1 MKVIIDEREREL
13 YERSYSIVQANNT
26 YVVLS
31 KEVLPLGDVFI
42 TTDENKHVM
51 LIERKTL
58 QDLLSSI
65 KDGRYEEQSYRLT
78 HSSGLPPHSI
88 LYIIEGQL
96 SQLRSSIERKIVYS
110 ALTSLNFFKG
120 FSVIRTN
127 SIAETSEYIIWMSEK
142 IERNFL
148 KCVFPYYLQPQY
160 CKYMQMPSDV
170 GITNEK
176 KQNNEGDD
184 LVLQD
189 MEDDKP
195 LENTMKLKNIDNL
208 KNNIILP
215 SINTT
220 VPSPKK
226 ETEILFQKGELFTYP
241 QDVLDKQQTEILA
254 ANYCNVVKKVKKEN
268 VTPENIGEI
277 ILCQI
282 PGISSVNAIAIMK
295 NFSSF
300 PDFIKQ
306 LQENP
311 DCLNNIVCETKGKS
325 RKISKSCLENIK
337 KYLL

>member
-13 YERSYSIVQANNT
+13 YEKSYSIVQANNT

-31 KEVLPLGDVFI
+31 KEVLPLGDIFI

-58 QDLLSSI
+58 QDLLASI

-96 SQLRSSIERKIVYS
+96 SQLKSNVERKIVYS

-127 SIAETSEYIIWMSEK
+127 NITETAEYIVWMSEK

-160 CKYMQMPSDV
+160 CKYMQMPSEIHKINV
-170 GITNEK
+170 ENE
-176 KQNNEGDD
+176 NNEEDD

-189 MEDDKP
+189 IEYNEP

-208 KNNIILP
+208 KSKITLP
-215 SINTT
+215 SINTNVT
-220 VPSPKK
+220 TPSK
-226 ETEILFQKGELFTYP
+226 ERGIQFQKGELFSYS
-241 QDVLDKQQTEILA
+241 QDVLDKQQTELSA
-254 ANYCNVVKKVKKEN
+254 ANYCNVVKKVKKDN
-268 VTPENIGEI
+268 VTPANIGEI

-282 PGISSVNAIAIMK
+282 PGISSVTAIAIMK

-311 DCLNNIVCETKGKS
+311 ECLNNIVCETKGKI
-325 RKISKSCLENIK
+325 RKISKSCVENIK

>member
-13 YERSYSIVQANNT
+13 YDKSYSIVQANNT

-31 KEVLPLGDVFI
+31 KEVLPLGDIFI

-58 QDLLSSI
+58 QDLLASI

-96 SQLRSSIERKIVYS
+96 SQLRSNIERKIVYS

-127 SIAETSEYIIWMSEK
+127 NITETAEYIVWMSEK

-160 CKYMQMPSDV
+160 CKYMQMPDE
-170 GITNEK
+170 ITNK
-176 KQNNEGDD
+176 INDD
-184 LVLQD
+184 TLEL
-189 MEDDKP
+189 EDIEETAT
-195 LENTMKLKNIDNL
+195 LENTLRTEHNT
-208 KNNIILP
+208 ILP
-215 SINTT
+215 SIKTAEI
-220 VPSPKK
+220 SPKR
-226 ETEILFQKGELFTYP
+226 GELFTYP
-241 QDVLDKQQTEILA
+241 QEVLDKQQTEFSA
-254 ANYCNVVKKVKKEN
+254 ANYCNVVKKVKKDN

-282 PGISSVNAIAIMK
+282 PGISSVTAIAIMK
-295 NFSSF
+295 NFVSF
-300 PDFIKQ
+300 PEFIKQ
-306 LQENP
+306 IQNNP
-311 DCLNNIVCETKGKS
+311 DCLNNIVCETKGKI
-325 RKISKSCLENIK
+325 RKISKNCVENIK

>member
-13 YERSYSIVQANNT
+13 YEKSYSIVQSNNT

-31 KEVLPLGDVFI
+31 KEVLPLGDIFI
-42 TTDENKHVM
+42 TTNENKHVM

-96 SQLRSSIERKIVYS
+96 SQLRSSVERKIVYS

-127 SIAETSEYIIWMSEK
+127 NVNETAEYIIWMCDK

-160 CKYMQMPSDV
+160 CKYMQMPSEIDNH
-170 GITNEK
+170 NED
-176 KQNNEGDD
+176 DD

-189 MEDDKP
+189 IEDNNTLIEDNNT
-195 LENTMKLKNIDNL
+195 LVNTMRLKTNIT
-208 KNNIILP
+208 LP
-215 SINTT
+215 SIANVDT
-220 VPSPKK
+220 SPKR
-226 ETEILFQKGELFTYP
+226 ETELKFQKGELFTYP
-241 QDVLDKQQTEILA
+241 QEVLDKQQTELLA
-254 ANYCNVVKKVKKEN
+254 ANYCNVVKKVKKDN

-277 ILCQI
+277 VLCQI
-282 PGISSVNAIAIMK
+282 PGVSSVTAISIMK

-311 DCLNNIVCETKGKS
+311 DCLNNIICETKGKS
-325 RKISKSCLENIK
+325 RKINKNCLENIK
-337 KYLL
+337 KFLL

>member
-13 YERSYSIVQANNT
+13 YDKSYSIVQANNT

-31 KEVLPLGDVFI
+31 KEVLPLGDIFI

-58 QDLLSSI
+58 QDLLASI

-96 SQLRSSIERKIVYS
+96 SQLRSNIERKIVYS

-127 SIAETSEYIIWMSEK
+127 NVTETAEYIVWMSEK

-160 CKYMQMPSDV
+160 CKYMQMPHE
-170 GITNEK
+170 ITNK
-176 KQNNEGDD
+176 INDD
-184 LVLQD
+184 TLEL
-189 MEDDKP
+189 EDIDDNGT
-195 LENTMKLKNIDNL
+195 LENTLRTEHNSM
-208 KNNIILP
+208 LP
-215 SINTT
+215 SIKTAEI
-220 VPSPKK
+220 SPKR
-226 ETEILFQKGELFTYP
+226 GELFTYP
-241 QDVLDKQQTEILA
+241 QEVLDKQQSEFSA
-254 ANYCNVVKKVKKEN
+254 ANYCNVVKKVKKDN

-282 PGISSVNAIAIMK
+282 PGISSVTAIAIMK

-300 PDFIKQ
+300 PEFIKQ
-306 LQENP
+306 IQNNP
-311 DCLNNIVCETKGKS
+311 DCVNNIVCETKGKI
-325 RKISKSCLENIK
+325 RKISKSCVENIK

>member
-13 YERSYSIVQANNT
+13 YEKSYSIVQANNT

-31 KEVLPLGDVFI
+31 KEVLPLGDVFV
-42 TTDENKHVM
+42 TTDEGKHVM

-58 QDLLSSI
+58 QDLLASI

-96 SQLRSSIERKIVYS
+96 SQLRSNVERKIVYS

-127 SIAETSEYIIWMSEK
+127 SISETAEYIVWMCEK

-160 CKYMQMPSDV
+160 CKYMQMPNDD
-170 GITNEK
+170 GIKNE
-176 KQNNEGDD
+176 EDD
-184 LVLQD
+184 LVLID
-189 MEDDKP
+189 IEDNKP

-208 KNNIILP
+208 KNTMVLP
-215 SINTT
+215 SINSMVT
-220 VPSPKK
+220 SPRK
-226 ETEILFQKGELFTYP
+226 ESDLLFQKGELFTYP
-241 QDVLDKQQTEILA
+241 KEVLDKQQTELLA
-254 ANYCNVVKKVKKEN
+254 ANYCNVVKKVKKDN

-282 PGISSVNAIAIMK
+282 PGISSVTAIAIMK
-295 NFSSF
+295 QFSSF

-306 LQENP
+306 LNENP
-311 DCLNNIVCETKGKS
+311 ECLNNIVCETKGKQ

>member
-13 YERSYSIVQANNT
+13 YDKSYSIVQANNT

-31 KEVLPLGDVFI
+31 KEVLPLGDIFI

-58 QDLLSSI
+58 QDLLASI

-96 SQLRSSIERKIVYS
+96 SQLRSNIERKIVYS

-127 SIAETSEYIIWMSEK
+127 NVNETAEYIVWMSEK

-160 CKYMQMPSDV
+160 CKYMQMPDE
-170 GITNEK
+170 ITNK
-176 KQNNEGDD
+176 MKDD
-184 LVLQD
+184 SLEL
-189 MEDDKP
+189 EDIEETAT
-195 LENTMKLKNIDNL
+195 LENTLRSEHNSM
-208 KNNIILP
+208 LP
-215 SINTT
+215 SIKTAEI
-220 VPSPKK
+220 SPKR
-226 ETEILFQKGELFTYP
+226 GELFTYP
-241 QDVLDKQQTEILA
+241 QEVLDKQQTEFSA
-254 ANYCNVVKKVKKEN
+254 ANYCNVVKKVKKDN

-282 PGISSVNAIAIMK
+282 PGISSVTAIAIMK

-300 PDFIKQ
+300 PEFIKQ
-306 LQENP
+306 IQENP
-311 DCLNNIVCETKGKS
+311 DCLNNIVCETKGKQ
-325 RKISKSCLENIK
+325 RKISKSCVENIK

>member
-13 YERSYSIVQANNT
+13 YDKSYSIVQANNT

-31 KEVLPLGDVFI
+31 KEVLPLGDIFI

-58 QDLLSSI
+58 QDLLASI

-96 SQLRSSIERKIVYS
+96 SQLRSNIERKIVYS

-127 SIAETSEYIIWMSEK
+127 NVNETAEYIVWMSEK

-160 CKYMQMPSDV
+160 CKYMQMPDE
-170 GITNEK
+170 ITNK
-176 KQNNEGDD
+176 MKDD
-184 LVLQD
+184 SLEL
-189 MEDDKP
+189 EDIEETAT
-195 LENTMKLKNIDNL
+195 LENTLRSEHNSM
-208 KNNIILP
+208 LP
-215 SINTT
+215 SIKTAEI
-220 VPSPKK
+220 SPKR
-226 ETEILFQKGELFTYP
+226 GELFTYP
-241 QDVLDKQQTEILA
+241 QEVLDKQQTEFSA
-254 ANYCNVVKKVKKEN
+254 ANYCNVVKKVKKDN

-282 PGISSVNAIAIMK
+282 PGISSVTAIAIMK

-300 PDFIKQ
+300 PEFIKQ
-306 LQENP
+306 IQENP
-311 DCLNNIVCETKGKS
+311 DCLNNIVCETKGKI
-325 RKISKSCLENIK
+325 RKISKSCVENIK

>member
-13 YERSYSIVQANNT
+13 YEKCYSIVQANNT
-26 YVVLS
+26 NVVLS
-31 KEVLPLGDVFI
+31 KEVLPLGDIFI

-51 LIERKTL
+51 LIERKTI
-58 QDLLSSI
+58 QDLLASI

-96 SQLRSSIERKIVYS
+96 SQLRSNIERKIVYS

-127 SIAETSEYIIWMSEK
+127 SVNETAEYIIWMSEK

-160 CKYMQMPSDV
+160 CKYMQMPDE
-170 GITNEK
+170 ITNK
-176 KQNNEGDD
+176 MNDD
-184 LVLQD
+184 SLEL
-189 MEDDKP
+189 EDIDDNGT
-195 LENTMKLKNIDNL
+195 LENTLRTE
-208 KNNIILP
+208 NNTILP
-215 SINTT
+215 SIKSAEI
-220 VPSPKK
+220 SPK
-226 ETEILFQKGELFTYP
+226 KGELFTYP
-241 QDVLDKQQTEILA
+241 QEVLDKQQTEFSA
-254 ANYCNVVKKVKKEN
+254 ANYCNVVKKVKKDN

-282 PGISSVNAIAIMK
+282 PGISSVTAIAIMK
-295 NFSSF
+295 QFSSF
-300 PDFIKQ
+300 PEFIKEIQ
-306 LQENP
+306 SNP
-311 DCLNNIVCETKGKS
+311 ECLNNIVCETKGKT
-325 RKISKSCLENIK
+325 RKISKSCVENIK